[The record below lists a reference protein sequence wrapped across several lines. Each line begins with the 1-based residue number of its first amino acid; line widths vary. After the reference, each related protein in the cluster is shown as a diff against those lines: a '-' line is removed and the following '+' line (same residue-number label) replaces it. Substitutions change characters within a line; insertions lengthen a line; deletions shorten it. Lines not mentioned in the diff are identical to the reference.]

1 MEYYTEALTGKNISM
16 QGSLEARFFIASQ
29 KLIEGDD
36 TALWNLIEMDT
47 DSEESYYGL
56 RDLINFYAI
65 GGRVDDEV
73 RAYKIAVERFS
84 DNTTLLNGY
93 AWRMGEL
100 GRDLDEALAAGQR
113 ALDIEQIP
121 NRRSAM
127 YDTVAEIFWKLG
139 QPDSAIWY
147 IDRAIELNENKI
159 SYYANQKQK
168 FMGR

>member
-36 TALWNLIEMDT
+36 AALWNLIEMDP

-73 RAYKIAVERFS
+73 RAYRIAVERFN
-84 DNTTLLNGY
+84 DNTSLLNGY

-100 GRDLDEALAAGQR
+100 GRDLDKALTVGQR
-113 ALDIEQIP
+113 ALYIEQIP
-121 NRRSAM
+121 NRKAAI
-127 YDTVAEIFWKLG
+127 YDTVAEVFWKLG
-139 QPDSAIWY
+139 QSDSAIWY
-147 IDRAIELNENKI
+147 IDRAIELNESNV
-159 SYYANQKQK
+159 SYFINQKQK